1 MPMARVTTVSN
12 LPSTTAAADSSASST
27 MTIDVT
33 AVNDL
38 PTASDKTVTATEDT
52 AFVFALADFGF
63 SDVDSGAQL
72 QSIAVTTLSSK
83 GTLALNGSTVTLGQS
98 ISRSNIEAGNLKF
111 TPAANA
117 NGTGYDSFKF
127 TVNDGTADS
136 SASSTMTIDVTAVND
151 LPTATDKTVTA
162 TEDTAFVFALADFG
176 FSDVDSVLSCRVLL

>member
-1 MPMARVTTVSN
+1 MVAPWTGQSISRSDIEAGNLKFTPAANANGTGYDSFKFTVN
-12 LPSTTAAADSSASST
+12 DGTADSSASST

-83 GTLALNGSTVTLGQS
+83 GTLALNGSAVTWA
-98 ISRSNIEAGNLKF
+98 SRSAVRILRLATLNLHQRPMPMARA
-111 TPAANA
+111 T
-117 NGTGYDSFKF
+117 
-127 TVNDGTADS
+127 TVSNLP
-136 SASSTMTIDVTAVND
+136 STT
-151 LPTATDKTVTA
+151 
-162 TEDTAFVFALADFG
+162 
-176 FSDVDSVLSCRVLL
+176 VLLIRQRHRR

>member
-1 MPMARVTTVSN
+1 
-12 LPSTTAAADSSASST
+12 

-83 GTLALNGSTVTLGQS
+83 GTLALNGSTVDLDQS
-98 ISRSNIEAGNLKF
+98 ISRSDIVAGNLKF

-127 TVNDGTADS
+127 TVNDG
-136 SASSTMTIDVTAVND
+136 
-151 LPTATDKTVTA
+151 
-162 TEDTAFVFALADFG
+162 
-176 FSDVDSVLSCRVLL
+176 LLIRQRHRR